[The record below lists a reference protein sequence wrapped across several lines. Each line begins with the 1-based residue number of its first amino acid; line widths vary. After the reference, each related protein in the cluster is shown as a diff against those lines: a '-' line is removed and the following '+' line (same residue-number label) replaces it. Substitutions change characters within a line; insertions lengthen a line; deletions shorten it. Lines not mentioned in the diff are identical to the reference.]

1 MTHSE
6 IKAPHLSS
14 LLNFQNIVFLVASIS
29 IPLHS
34 CVLSTCMYV
43 CMYVPVLIPGGYT
56 GFFFLFYNVAC
67 MYMYMCGERAC

>member
-1 MTHSE
+1 MTHAE

-34 CVLSTCMYV
+34 CVLSTCMYI
-43 CMYVPVLIPGGYT
+43 CMYLYLSLAAT
-56 GFFFLFYNVAC
+56 LDFFFSSI
-67 MYMYMCGERAC
+67 M